1 MAHARR
7 SPQHRAPSSS
17 ISSPF
22 PTRRKVSKRAT
33 SRLASDASSYFVSSP
48 FLNGIRRPLV
58 PLQANLRRLPS
69 RIRIAVKD
77 DDLGPMR
84 DSSHVIAGSKRKR
97 VASINE
103 NAHNQNRLTHS
114 SKRRRTASEIRGSKR
129 HISTSEESVSEQD
142 EMEIDV
148 ASTVEVQTDDNEGDD
163 GNEEEVDE
171 NGDSCT
177 PFDSQ
182 YASFLIWNLPAD
194 DFYLNEASPKRLNKL
209 LKKRLIELYRLTG
222 LTEPDLLKK
231 KEIIDAIVNARDD
244 FVPVPPSS
252 PPGRTDVASSEYQSS
267 DDGNFAGDET
277 DAGEPCLPS
286 NGRPLMRR
294 VTVQEVSKPTA
305 RSRTAKGRS
314 ASLNNVLNYGG
325 SSRSAITM
333 DRTRDGKV
341 ALRSVF
347 IYVSKSRFVETFSS
361 DGEPLHGLRRQPAAL
376 RPQLRNPPQ

>member
-48 FLNGIRRPLV
+48 FLNGIRPPLV

-77 DDLGPMR
+77 GDLGPMR

-103 NAHNQNRLTHS
+103 NAHNQNRLAYG

-129 HISTSEESVSEQD
+129 HISTSEESASEHD

-148 ASTVEVQTDDNEGDD
+148 ASTVEVQTDDNERED
-163 GNEEEVDE
+163 GSEEEVDE
-171 NGDSCT
+171 NDDSCT

-182 YASFLIWNLPAD
+182 YPYFLILIPSAD
-194 DFYLNEASPKRLNKL
+194 DFYLNEASSKRLNKL
-209 LKKRLIELYRLTG
+209 LKKRLVGLYRLTG
-222 LTEPDLLKK
+222 LTEPPDLLKK
-231 KEIIDAIVNARDD
+231 TEIIDAIVNARDD
-244 FVPVPPSS
+244 FVSVPPSS

-277 DAGEPCLPS
+277 DAGEPCLPL

-314 ASLNNVLNYGG
+314 ASLNNVLNYGE
-325 SSRSAITM
+325 SSRSATI
-333 DRTRDGKV
+333 DKTRDGK
-341 ALRSVF
+341 
-347 IYVSKSRFVETFSS
+347 
-361 DGEPLHGLRRQPAAL
+361 AAL
-376 RPQLRNPPQ
+376 RYVLSM

>member
-7 SPQHRAPSSS
+7 SPQHRAPSLS

-22 PTRRKVSKRAT
+22 PARRKVSKRAT
-33 SRLASDASSYFVSSP
+33 RLATDASSYFVSSP
-48 FLNGIRRPLV
+48 FLNGIRPPLV

-77 DDLGPMR
+77 GDLGPMR

-97 VASINE
+97 VTSINE
-103 NAHNQNRLTHS
+103 NAHNQNKLAHG

-129 HISTSEESVSEQD
+129 HILTSEESASEQD
-142 EMEIDV
+142 EMEIDI
-148 ASTVEVQTDDNEGDD
+148 ASTVEVQTDDNEGED

-171 NGDSCT
+171 NDDSCT
-177 PFDSQ
+177 PCDSQ
-182 YASFLIWNLPAD
+182 YPSFLIWIPAD
-194 DFYLNEASPKRLNKL
+194 DFYLNEASSKRLNKL
-209 LKKRLIELYRLTG
+209 LKKRLVGLYKLTG
-222 LTEPDLLKK
+222 LTEAPDLLKK
-231 KEIIDAIVNARDD
+231 TEIIDAIVNARDD
-244 FVPVPPSS
+244 FVSVPPSS

-277 DAGEPCLPS
+277 DAGEPCLPP

-314 ASLNNVLNYGG
+314 ASLNNVLNYGE
-325 SSRSAITM
+325 SSRSAIAI

-341 ALRSVF
+341 ALR
-347 IYVSKSRFVETFSS
+347 YV
-361 DGEPLHGLRRQPAAL
+361 
-376 RPQLRNPPQ
+376 